1 MLIFINSGLRVSDYS
16 ILKITIGKSHKIFE
30 KFLLICF
37 IATSYDFCYRQA
49 SKTGKLP
56 DARCNI
62 CQGFLEHPFEPY
74 ELLLLHPQD
83 LDVCPLVILP
93 MKMAHTSLYEPF
105 RGGDGGDRT
114 HDLLTA
120 SQTLCRRSC
129 LHLRRV
135 LLGLPPLHLLLALA
149 EAVLQLRQIILALKF
164 SAPVPR
170 PVFHLIHL
178 RILNHLGIFTLGR
191 YDTFPRISAS
201 RAPRSHTYAP
211 VNLPRL
217 QNLSR
222 LRGYHLPFA
231 VIAPPDLRGRR
242 FVRLHPMQISH
253 FAPSVQ
259 PLDHRLSEP
268 LLFHHRL
275 NVLRQI
281 LEIFSVRISL

>member
-74 ELLLLHPQD
+74 ELLLLHPQN

-120 SQTLCRRSC
+120 SQTLS
-129 LHLRRV
+129 
-135 LLGLPPLHLLLALA
+135 
-149 EAVLQLRQIILALKF
+149 QL
-164 SAPVPR
+164 S
-170 PVFHLIHL
+170 
-178 RILNHLGIFTLGR
+178 
-191 YDTFPRISAS
+191 
-201 RAPRSHTYAP
+201 YAP
-211 VNLPRL
+211 VSLFSAFL
-217 QNLSR
+217 
-222 LRGYHLPFA
+222 
-231 VIAPPDLRGRR
+231 RR
-242 FVRLHPMQISH
+242 FSELFACLNAARFSLFVLLLHRNYIFGILHKFCNFFNFSGVAYLTLC
-253 FAPSVQ
+253 APS
-259 PLDHRLSEP
+259 
-268 LLFHHRL
+268 
-275 NVLRQI
+275 
-281 LEIFSVRISL
+281 